1 MKATGLAVRQQH
13 VQIDKLLENAN
24 WIYSIRKFTPV
35 LKKLAFEIREKRR
48 VLTREK
54 KMIEINKHRG
64 KLISSFV
71 FIKHYKE
78 INCKILTLK
87 NSSIIL
93 IR

>member
-1 MKATGLAVRQQH
+1 VKATGLAVRQQH

-54 KMIEINKHRG
+54 KKMIEINKHRG
-64 KLISSFV
+64 KLISSF
-71 FIKHYKE
+71 
-78 INCKILTLK
+78 LQ
-87 NSSIIL
+87 
-93 IR
+93 